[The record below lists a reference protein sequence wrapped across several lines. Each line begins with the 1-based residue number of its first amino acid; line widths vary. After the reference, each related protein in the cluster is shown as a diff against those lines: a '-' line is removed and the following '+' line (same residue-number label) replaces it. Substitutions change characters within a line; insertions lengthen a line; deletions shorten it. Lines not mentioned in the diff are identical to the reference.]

1 MSRIRFVPTK
11 EEAFLSARKT
21 SLTKQKRQQSF
32 FYSSMHSLFSSWT
45 LSMFIIL
52 CLFINYSFSN
62 AFSMN
67 FCSSLSSRRSLKYF
81 SARQYCHQKQK
92 SYVPRTWRRFMT
104 TARTQ
109 HGSKYNTR
117 HHLCLS
123 MVGREGAEM
132 ESTDVTNNDDWI
144 DIQNNDD
151 IQLDEYVP
159 EIANVQNGL
168 GDWVEMHGNYVLRP
182 PLVDQEPR

>member
-1 MSRIRFVPTK
+1 
-11 EEAFLSARKT
+11 
-21 SLTKQKRQQSF
+21 
-32 FYSSMHSLFSSWT
+32 
-45 LSMFIIL
+45 
-52 CLFINYSFSN
+52 
-62 AFSMN
+62 
-67 FCSSLSSRRSLKYF
+67 
-81 SARQYCHQKQK
+81 
-92 SYVPRTWRRFMT
+92 
-104 TARTQ
+104 
-109 HGSKYNTR
+109 
-117 HHLCLS
+117 